1 MVSDAPH
8 EGGLSAID
16 THIHRYRADSQ
27 VLDALEEVQA
37 RLCRGEGGRAGRWVK
52 RHNIHLTLKFLG
64 QVPSEQLEAVYRA
77 VAQACEGRPPF
88 VLTVTDLHCLPD
100 LRRPRV
106 ICVGVQEET
115 GELVRLHEAVERELG
130 QLGFPAERRR
140 FRPHLT
146 LGRVRKQAARQQVA
160 TLAKSVAAYEVSDRV
175 QMRVDGV
182 SVVRSELTPE
192 GPLYTRLFEAPLG
205 EGETD

>member
-1 MVSDAPH
+1 MPSIRTFIAI
-8 EGGLSAID
+8 ELSP
-16 THIHRYRADSQ
+16 R
-27 VLDALEEVQA
+27 VLDALEEVQE

-64 QVPSEQLEAVYRA
+64 QVPAEQLEAVHGA
-77 VAQACEGRPPF
+77 VACASEGCRPF
-88 VLTVTDLHCLPD
+88 VLTLTDLHCLPD

-115 GELVRLHEAVERELG
+115 GELGRLHEAAERELG

-146 LGRVRKQAARQQVA
+146 LGRVRKQAARREVAALAQSVA
-160 TLAKSVAAYEVSDRV
+160 THKVGERV

-182 SVVRSELTPE
+182 TVVRSELTPE
-192 GPLYTRLFEAPLG
+192 GPIYTRLFEAPLS
-205 EGETD
+205 DSQPD